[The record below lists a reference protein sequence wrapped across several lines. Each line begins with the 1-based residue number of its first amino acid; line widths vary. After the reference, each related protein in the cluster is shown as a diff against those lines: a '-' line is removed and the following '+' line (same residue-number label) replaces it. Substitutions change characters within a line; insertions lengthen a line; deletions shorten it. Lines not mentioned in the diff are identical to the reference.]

1 MTELRLPHLLAELV
15 DAAGLARVLAF
26 ARECG
31 GQRMSVPKRAR
42 DGHRLVEIL
51 GRAGADRLCDMY
63 GGEVVL
69 VPQGPAGT
77 LAEARRRL
85 AKALDDGAS
94 INGAARSSGLHH
106 RTAQR
111 MRARLKGSSS
121 GPQGS
126 LF

>member
-1 MTELRLPHLLAELV
+1 MTERLPHLLAELV
-15 DAAGLARVLAF
+15 DAAGLTRVLAF

-31 GQRMSVPKRAR
+31 GTRMSVPKQAR
-42 DGHRLVEIL
+42 DGHRLVELL
-51 GRAGADRLCDMY
+51 GRAGADKLCAMY
-63 GGEVVL
+63 GGEMIL

-85 AKALDDGAS
+85 ARALDDGAS
-94 INGAARSSGLHH
+94 INGAARVSGLHH

-111 MRARLKGSSS
+111 MRAKLKGSSND
-121 GPQGS
+121 PQGS